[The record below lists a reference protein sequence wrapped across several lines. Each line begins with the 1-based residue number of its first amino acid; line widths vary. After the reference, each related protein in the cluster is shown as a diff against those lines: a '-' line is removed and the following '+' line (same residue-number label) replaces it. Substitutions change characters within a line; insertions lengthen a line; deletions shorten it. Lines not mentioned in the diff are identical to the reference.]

1 MDTALTAALPYSFAR
16 LDDLMEKAGIDV
28 LLVTSK
34 HNTQYLLGGYRF
46 IFFQAM
52 DAIGT
57 VTSQAAS
64 GSFQAAGENVTRSS
78 ETRIVAGRVM
88 EKTNVPNRSAWRFP
102 NRPNRRSPAPITKRR
117 RNSERGE
124 DVGENMGEER
134 NRKPGRYWQK
144 DASLQHANMPPIH

>member
-1 MDTALTAALPYSFAR
+1 
-16 LDDLMEKAGIDV
+16 
-28 LLVTSK
+28 
-34 HNTQYLLGGYRF
+34 
-46 IFFQAM
+46 M

-124 DVGENMGEER
+124 DAGENMGEER
-134 NRKPGRYWQK
+134 NRNRGRRSAHRHLRDHFSNTIAFDRLVNAATERPHKDLSTRHPGGRCPEVDDGDLHQILH
-144 DASLQHANMPPIH
+144 DAADDRPSLV